1 MSIAYWII
9 AGLLALAYLTAGGM
23 KAFRPPDALVAGGI
37 AWAKDVSL
45 PLVRVIGVVEVLG
58 ALGLI
63 LPPLTGIAPIL
74 APLAAIGLAVVQVGA
89 VIFHVRRGEA
99 RVLPMNL
106 VLLLLAVAVAIL
118 GFLVWV

>member
-1 MSIAYWII
+1 MLIAYWIV
-9 AGLLALAYLTAGGM
+9 AGVLALAYFAAGAM
-23 KAFRPPDALVAGGI
+23 KAFRSPDALVAGGI

-58 ALGLI
+58 ALGLL
-63 LPPLTGIAPIL
+63 LPPLTGIAPVL
-74 APLAAIGLAVVQVGA
+74 APLAAIGLALVQVGA

-99 RVLPMNL
+99 KVLPMNL
-106 VLLLLAVAVAIL
+106 VLLLLAVAAAIV